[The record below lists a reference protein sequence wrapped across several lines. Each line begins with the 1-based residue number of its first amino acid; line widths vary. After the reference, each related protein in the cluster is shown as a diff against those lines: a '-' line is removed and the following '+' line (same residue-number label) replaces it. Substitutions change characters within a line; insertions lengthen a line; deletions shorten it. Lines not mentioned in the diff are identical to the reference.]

1 MIPTLAWGQMSAGK
15 VFSQAWFVS
24 IASDILDVPGGRL
37 FGRSVGYEVHFV
49 SGLTLKF

>member
-1 MIPTLAWGQMSAGK
+1 MDLCCRSNNECWQGVLSDLT
-15 VFSQAWFVS
+15 VS
-24 IASDILDVPGGRL
+24 TASDILGVSDGGL